1 MWKDIVI
8 GQGDSG
14 CSSYKALPVRK
25 KGDFEVSK
33 NANSFWVRG
42 GVLELG
48 MTIFRNTPEGM
59 ALKELLNEHAD
70 VEQDE
75 QLAQEARDR
84 IQQHLYTVMIAN
96 LTPELLLRQVRV
108 LEQTAFK
115 EGQQNK
121 VLEIRKVL
129 TL

>member
-14 CSSYKALPVRK
+14 CVSSRVLQAQK

-33 NANSFWVRG
+33 NASSFWVHG

-48 MTIFRNTPEGM
+48 MTIFRNTQEGM
-59 ALKELLNEHAD
+59 VLKELLNEHAD

-96 LTPELLLRQVRV
+96 LTPELLLRQVRTI
-108 LEQTAFK
+108 EQTAFK
-115 EGQQNK
+115 EGQQDK
-121 VLEIRKVL
+121 AQEIRKAL
-129 TL
+129 ML